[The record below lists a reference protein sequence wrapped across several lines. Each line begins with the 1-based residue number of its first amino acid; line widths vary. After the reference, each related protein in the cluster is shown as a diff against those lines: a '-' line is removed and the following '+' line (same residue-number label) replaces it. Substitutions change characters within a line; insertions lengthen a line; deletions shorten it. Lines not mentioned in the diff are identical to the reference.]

1 MARERPPLKRR
12 DVIKAIRRG
21 LTPFTVDR
29 ELVQDLRDFLE
40 APIGCRVEVRGLIVF
55 RGEQAKLR
63 PLPMN
68 PFNEIEIEG
77 LDQRVARALHGEPVH
92 VYGIK
97 VGKDRLRVDELKLQP
112 LVSKPPPV
120 ELRYVRDRLL
130 DGIEL
135 GVPEDLAVF
144 VIVSSPP
151 IQGLGVRGGIHAAL
165 AGRGRSYLDKSL
177 RVSVLSIPLIWS
189 YRKVEAPEY
198 GSYSPK
204 RLVAELSL
212 NIDVEVE
219 KLVASIPSDFPL
231 IVKNAQPKLSAL
243 DFDILDYAVYTKVLR
258 PRSRDPI
265 KTIDY
270 ATKLAQR
277 LATWIETSGLP
288 TILIG
293 EGKLV
298 DLNVFGKPSAV
309 LRIASALARA
319 SWSLDFEPF
328 LDTAFTMLTKA
339 IENAA
344 ELVSTRPTKVVKL
357 RDFEKEILRIIDKLE
372 SSYPDGV
379 PFDAI
384 ARELGLRGSG
394 LRELELALRIL
405 RNHGLVYCPRIDRYK
420 LVRV

>member
-1 MARERPPLKRR
+1 MDRN
-12 DVIKAIRRG
+12 IR
-21 LTPFTVDR
+21 
-29 ELVQDLRDFLE
+29 
-40 APIGCRVEVRGLIVF
+40 
-55 RGEQAKLR
+55 
-63 PLPMN
+63 
-68 PFNEIEIEG
+68 
-77 LDQRVARALHGEPVH
+77 
-92 VYGIK
+92 
-97 VGKDRLRVDELKLQP
+97 
-112 LVSKPPPV
+112 
-120 ELRYVRDRLL
+120 
-130 DGIEL
+130 
-135 GVPEDLAVF
+135 
-144 VIVSSPP
+144 
-151 IQGLGVRGGIHAAL
+151 
-165 AGRGRSYLDKSL
+165 
-177 RVSVLSIPLIWS
+177 
-189 YRKVEAPEY
+189 
-198 GSYSPK
+198 
-204 RLVAELSL
+204 
-212 NIDVEVE
+212 
-219 KLVASIPSDFPL
+219 
-231 IVKNAQPKLSAL
+231 
-243 DFDILDYAVYTKVLR
+243 
-258 PRSRDPI
+258 
-265 KTIDY
+265 
-270 ATKLAQR
+270 
-277 LATWIETSGLP
+277 LP

>member
-1 MARERPPLKRR
+1 MAKERPPLKRR
-12 DVIKAIRRG
+12 DVIKAIKRG

-29 ELVQDLRDFLE
+29 ELIQDLRDFLE
-40 APIGCRVEVRGLIVF
+40 APIGCRVEVRGLMLL
-55 RGEQAKLR
+55 RGEQAMLR

-68 PFNEIEIEG
+68 PFNEIELEG
-77 LDQRVARALHGEPVH
+77 LEHRIARTLHGEPVH

-97 VGKDRLRVDELKLQP
+97 VEKNRLRVDELKLRP

-135 GVPEDLAVF
+135 GVPEDLAALA
-144 VIVSSPP
+144 IVSSPP
-151 IQGLGVRGGIHAAL
+151 VHGLGARGGIHAAL
-165 AGRGRSYLDKSL
+165 IGRGRSYLDKSL
-177 RVSVLSIPLIWS
+177 RSSVLSIPLVWS
-189 YRKVEAPEY
+189 YRRVEAPRY
-198 GSYSPK
+198 SSYSP
-204 RLVAELSL
+204 RRIVAELSL
-212 NIDVEVE
+212 NIDIEVE
-219 KLVASIPSDFPL
+219 KLVASVPSDFPL
-231 IVKNAQPKLSAL
+231 VVKNAQPKRYVL

-258 PRSRDPI
+258 PRCRDPV
-265 KTIDY
+265 KTADY

-277 LATWIETSGLP
+277 LATWIEVSGLP
-288 TILIG
+288 SILIG

-298 DLNVFGKPSAV
+298 DLNVFGKPSSV

-319 SWSLDFEPF
+319 SWSLDLEPF

-357 RDFEKEILRIIDKLE
+357 RDFEKEVLRVIDKLE

-405 RNHGLVYCPRIDRYK
+405 RNRGLVYCPRIDRYK
-420 LVRV
+420 LVRI